1 MKKIF
6 LLFILIL
13 LSNCEYKP
21 IFSQD
26 KQNFYLKVTELN
38 KNRGNKV
45 IENILNNYGEKT
57 GALYFYELK
66 IKTSENKSIVSKNTQ
81 GDPSILR
88 LTLSL
93 DLQVLEDKKL
103 ILKKTYI
110 ERFDYQNLSKKFELS
125 NYENEIRNDAY
136 NKIISKIL
144 IDLTNLK

>member
-6 LLFILIL
+6 LLFILIF

-26 KQNFYLKVTELN
+26 KQNFYLNVTELN
-38 KNRGNKV
+38 KNRSNKV
-45 IENILNNYGEKT
+45 IENRLNNYGEKIS
-57 GALYFYELK
+57 ALYFYELK

-81 GDPSILR
+81 GDPSTLR
-88 LTLSL
+88 LTLIL
-93 DLQVLEDKKL
+93 DLQVLEDNKL
-103 ILKKTYI
+103 ILRKTYN

-125 NYENEIRNDAY
+125 NYENQIRNDSY

>member
-6 LLFILIL
+6 LLFIFIL

-26 KQNFYLKVTELN
+26 KQNFYLNVTELN
-38 KNRGNKV
+38 KNRSNKV
-45 IENILNNYGEKT
+45 IENRLNNYGEKIN
-57 GALYFYELK
+57 ALYFYELK

-81 GDPSILR
+81 GDPSTLR
-88 LTLSL
+88 LTLIL
-93 DLQVLEDKKL
+93 DLKFRIKI
-103 ILKKTYI
+103 ILKKTYN
-110 ERFDYQNLSKKFELS
+110 EHFDYQNMSKKFELS
-125 NYENEIRNDAY
+125 NYENEIRKDSY